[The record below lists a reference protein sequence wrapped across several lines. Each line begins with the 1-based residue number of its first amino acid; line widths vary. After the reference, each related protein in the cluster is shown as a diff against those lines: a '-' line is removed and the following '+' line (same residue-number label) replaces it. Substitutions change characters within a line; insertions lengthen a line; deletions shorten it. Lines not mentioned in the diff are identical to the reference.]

1 MDEHCSIGLHAFS
14 DWREQQDMTW
24 LRTCKRCNKAERRAW
39 IDDPAP
45 KQWPDPYRD
54 LRQF

>member
-54 LRQF
+54 LR